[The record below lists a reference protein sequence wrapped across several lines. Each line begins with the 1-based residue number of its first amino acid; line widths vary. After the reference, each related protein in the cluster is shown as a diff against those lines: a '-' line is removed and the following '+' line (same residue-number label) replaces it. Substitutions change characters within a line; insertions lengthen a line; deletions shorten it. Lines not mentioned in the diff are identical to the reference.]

1 MAESRPAVLA
11 ELKVPA
17 SDEFISL
24 AKRVAT
30 SLGVQLGFGLDEIDE
45 LAIAVVQACSGSIE
59 AAEEMWGS
67 GATLKLSYA
76 STGGGIAVDVEAL
89 APTSR
94 EALSLPRRQPVRR
107 PSADIEAERALAEA
121 MIRLFVD
128 ELRHQVDA
136 SRRQI
141 RYRMVKYLVS

>member
-1 MAESRPAVLA
+1 MPESRQSVLA
-11 ELKVPA
+11 ELKIPA

-30 SLGVQLGFGLDEIDE
+30 SFGVKLGFGLDEIDE
-45 LAIAVVQACSGSIE
+45 LAIAVAQACSGSINS
-59 AAEEMWGS
+59 AEEMWGS
-67 GATLKLSYA
+67 GATLKLSYS
-76 STGGGIAVDVEAL
+76 STGSGIAVEVEAL
-89 APTSR
+89 APTSG
-94 EALSLPRRQPVRR
+94 EALPLPRRQPVRR
-107 PSADIEAERALAEA
+107 PSSRETEQALAEA

>member
-1 MAESRPAVLA
+1 MPEPTQTVLA
-11 ELKVPA
+11 ELKIPA
-17 SDEFISL
+17 GDEFISL

-30 SLGVQLGFGLDEIDE
+30 SLGVKLGFGLDEIDE
-45 LAIAVVQACSGSIE
+45 LAIAVAQACSGSIE
-59 AAEEMWGS
+59 SAEQMWGT
-67 GATLKLSYA
+67 GATLRLSYS
-76 STGGGIAVDVEAL
+76 STRGGIAVEVEAL
-89 APTSR
+89 APTSG
-94 EALSLPRRQPVRR
+94 EALPLPRRQPVRR
-107 PSADIEAERALAEA
+107 PSAAEETERALAEA